1 MYSKCTRLSFIIQA
15 FQSVAYRETATFLP
29 TGSAIHPTDVSQ
41 TDNDDNNNAVVNGF
55 DYQSD
60 LNQSI
65 NRDDLKT
72 VVNVD
77 RDDLVNCAKSEGG
90 DEDVAI
96 LSVEGFTH
104 ENVTENDDD
113 DEPIISIVDGH
124 GEVAPTIMSAF
135 PSSKLA
141 SVVRGFG

>member
-1 MYSKCTRLSFIIQA
+1 MKQA

-60 LNQSI
+60 LNQSN

-72 VVNVD
+72 VNVD
-77 RDDLVNCAKSEGG
+77 PDDLAKCDVG

-96 LSVEGFTH
+96 LSVEGPTH
-104 ENVTENDDD
+104 ENVTKNDDDDDD
-113 DEPIISIVDGH
+113 DEPIISIVDGQ
-124 GEVAPTIMSAF
+124 GEVATTDNQRLLSAF
-135 PSSKLA
+135 PSSILA
-141 SVVRGFG
+141 SMVRGFG